1 MTAVSRL
8 SRATRAVLSTAVAPR
23 GRRPSGGVPE
33 GTGPSTTAAALKRSP
48 PVVEGSGRAASPGI
62 SRAFAGILRFRAWG
76 GW

>member
-1 MTAVSRL
+1 MTAVHRL

-23 GRRPSGGVPE
+23 AGGHPAAFRKGR
-33 GTGPSTTAAALKRSP
+33 GPSTTAAALKRSP